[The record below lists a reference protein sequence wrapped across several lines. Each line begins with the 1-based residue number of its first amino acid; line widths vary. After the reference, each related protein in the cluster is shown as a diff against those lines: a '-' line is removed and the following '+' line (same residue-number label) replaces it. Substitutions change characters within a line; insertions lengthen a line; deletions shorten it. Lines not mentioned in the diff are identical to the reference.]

1 MDIAFKGK
9 GVQNAIQRIGV
20 ISQRYGL
27 TSGKME
33 AILARFA
40 SILRQFDCSATFP
53 IPASALVRSN
63 GMIEKYQQMGIEF
76 AVHGYHHVDHTS
88 LSLPEQL
95 SYFERA
101 RRVFESRGLVCNGFR
116 SPYLRWNEATLTA
129 LNQAGFI
136 YEGSQGLAWDVVNGV
151 DTASYRHVLNFYG
164 AISATN
170 YPALP
175 RWENGLVRIPYC
187 LPDDEALVDRFHLEA
202 GDMMSKLWL
211 AILDKTYALGELF
224 TLGLHPERIELC
236 EAPLIATLQ
245 KARAL
250 SPAVWIARLDEI
262 ARWWIE
268 RSHTVVTV
276 TPGEEGE
283 LSVSVRGPIGVTIL
297 TRGVSTSPAGSKWD
311 GHYQRISAN
320 EISLRCDRRPFIG
333 VSPSSP
339 PDLSDF
345 LRQQGYIVEA
355 TDSPHTHSF
364 FVDRP
369 AFDYEDERQLLAQIE
384 GGDFPL
390 VRLGRWPNGARSALC
405 VTGDIDALTIWDY
418 GLRFLGR

>member
-1 MDIAFKGK
+1 
-9 GVQNAIQRIGV
+9 
-20 ISQRYGL
+20 
-27 TSGKME
+27 
-33 AILARFA
+33 
-40 SILRQFDCSATFP
+40 
-53 IPASALVRSN
+53 
-63 GMIEKYQQMGIEF
+63 
-76 AVHGYHHVDHTS
+76 
-88 LSLPEQL
+88 
-95 SYFERA
+95 
-101 RRVFESRGLVCNGFR
+101 
-116 SPYLRWNEATLTA
+116 
-129 LNQAGFI
+129 
-136 YEGSQGLAWDVVNGV
+136 
-151 DTASYRHVLNFYG
+151 
-164 AISATN
+164 
-170 YPALP
+170 
-175 RWENGLVRIPYC
+175 
-187 LPDDEALVDRFHLEA
+187 
-202 GDMMSKLWL
+202 MMSKLWL

-297 TRGVSTSPAGSKWD
+297 TRGVSTSPAGSKGD

-320 EISLRCDRRPFIG
+320 EIFLRCDRRPFIG

-339 PDLSDF
+339 PDLSGF

-369 AFDYEDERQLLAQIE
+369 AFRYEDERQLLAQIE

-390 VRLGRWPNGARSALC
+390 VSLGRWPNGARSALC